1 MESLIPL
8 SSLWFLVFLVVL
20 LGNVIQGMTGFGA
33 ALVAGP
39 LLAIFLDPKLVVII
53 ILVTGIGSLSLV
65 GYHARR
71 HIDLKRLVPL
81 VSLAVLG
88 LPLGSYLLLAA
99 PSFVTR
105 SLIAVVSIIFSALL
119 LLGYSKRFKKEVL
132 ASCGFGFAGGV
143 LTAAVG
149 MGGPPIVIF
158 LANQGWPKEVFRAT
172 VALFFLMVGVLC
184 LFSHLFTGVTVG
196 HRLVIAVSLIP
207 AGILGFY
214 VGDAIFA
221 RLSSTLFIKL
231 ALSLILASGLTS
243 LGITLSRMIL
253 RGP

>member
-39 LLAIFLDPKLVVII
+39 ILAIFLDP
-53 ILVTGIGSLSLV
+53 GMGSLGLV

-71 HIDLKRLVPL
+71 YIDLKRLLPL
-81 VSLAVLG
+81 VALAVLG
-88 LPLGSYLLLAA
+88 LPLGSYLLVVA
-99 PSFVTR
+99 PSFVIR
-105 SLIAVVSIIFSALL
+105 SLIAVVSIIFSTLL
-119 LLGYSKRFKKEVL
+119 LLGYSKRFKREVL
-132 ASCGFGFAGGV
+132 ASYGFGFAGGV
-143 LTAAVG
+143 LTAGVG

-172 VALFFLMVGVLC
+172 VALFFLIIAALC
-184 LFSHLFTGVTVG
+184 LISHLFTGVTAG

-207 AGILGFY
+207 AGIMGFY

-221 RLSSTLFIKL
+221 RLSSSLFIKL
-231 ALSLILASGLTS
+231 ALSLILAAGLTS
-243 LGITLSRMIL
+243 LAMTLA
-253 RGP
+253 G

>member
-1 MESLIPL
+1 MESLTPL

-39 LLAIFLDPKLVVII
+39 ILAIFLDPKLVVVIV
-53 ILVTGIGSLSLV
+53 LVTGMGSLSLV

-71 HIDLKRLVPL
+71 YIDLKWLLLL

-88 LPLGSYLLLAA
+88 LPLGSYLLVIA
-99 PSFVTR
+99 PSFVIR
-105 SLIAVVSIIFSALL
+105 SLIAVVSIIFSTLL
-119 LLGYSKRFKKEVL
+119 LLGYSKRFKREVL

-143 LTAAVG
+143 LNASVG

-172 VALFFLMVGVLC
+172 VALFFLIIAALC
-184 LFSHLFTGVTVG
+184 LISHLFTGVTVG
-196 HRLVIAVSLIP
+196 HRLVVALSLVP
-207 AGILGFY
+207 AGIMGFY
-214 VGDAIFA
+214 VGDAMFA
-221 RLSSTLFIKL
+221 RLSSTLFIRL
-231 ALSLILASGLTS
+231 ALSLILVTGLTS
-243 LGITLSRMIL
+243 LATTLSSKL
-253 RGP
+253 